1 VALREEGLRVS
12 FWRRNN
18 ESVDPEESPTESEP
32 AAESSPV
39 IGSLAPIRIYTHGD
53 GVIDG
58 WMEVG
63 SQRLSDLLNAE
74 DTLSVSRVRD
84 DPTNADWQA
93 IDREDMMIVV
103 APPHASSRQLRVH
116 RHRLEMR
123 ANCALYSITGTVHLI
138 PGNRLDR
145 QMLRTR
151 QHFLPITDASG
162 STAASPEEPFE
173 DETLLL
179 NIVNV
184 SEDLSLSVIE

>member
-1 VALREEGLRVS
+1 VT

-18 ESVDPEESPTESEP
+18 EPVDPEDDPSLSEP
-32 AAESSPV
+32 SAEPSPA
-39 IGSLAPIRIYTHGD
+39 IGSLVPIRIYTLD
-53 GVIDG
+53 DTVIDG
-58 WMEVG
+58 WTEVG

-74 DTLSVSRVRD
+74 DTLSVSRVPD
-84 DPTNADWQA
+84 DPSDTDWQA

-103 APPHASSRQLRVH
+103 APPQASARQLRVH
-116 RHRLEMR
+116 RHKLEMR
-123 ANCALYSITGTVHLI
+123 ANCALYSIIGTVHLI

-145 QMLRTR
+145 QVLRTR

-162 STAASPEEPFE
+162 ATAAAPEAPIENQ
-173 DETLLL
+173 TLLL

>member
-1 VALREEGLRVS
+1 
-12 FWRRNN
+12 
-18 ESVDPEESPTESEP
+18 
-32 AAESSPV
+32 
-39 IGSLAPIRIYTHGD
+39 
-53 GVIDG
+53 
-58 WMEVG
+58 MEVG

-103 APPHASSRQLRVH
+103 APPHAKLTTAPRASTQAGDASELRPLLDH
-116 RHRLEMR
+116 RD
-123 ANCALYSITGTVHLI
+123 GTSH
-138 PGNRLDR
+138 
-145 QMLRTR
+145 TR
-151 QHFLPITDASG
+151 QSLGPANAPNTPALPSDHRRFG